1 MRGVV
6 AAALVRAGRAG
17 TTAALQDVLESFSAA
32 LVRSEELRRALTDPS
47 IPVAQR
53 RGVVS
58 DLLARRG
65 GPEASAVVAYVVG
78 AERAPELPAVLAQV
92 EGLVA
97 EERARAEAGEPAPA
111 EPAANRAAVRDRLRG
126 FVELTLAAVRD
137 LAEVD
142 EVEDELFRMARVV
155 DASPEL
161 ESALTAPEIPLPPR
175 QSVLHDLVG
184 GKVRQ
189 TTEDVLAYTL
199 RAGRL
204 RSLARTIDWL
214 VELTAEERGR
224 RIAEVRTAVDLDE
237 GQRSRL
243 AEALG
248 RATGR
253 EVELRVVVDPE
264 VIGGMAVSL
273 GDTVIDGTVRH
284 RLAQLR
290 DALEAPS
297 TAA

>member
-6 AAALVRAGRAG
+6 AAALVRARRAG
-17 TTAALQDVLESFSAA
+17 TLAALSDVLESFSAA

-53 RGVVS
+53 RGVVT
-58 DLLARRG
+58 DLLAQRG
-65 GPEASAVVAYVVG
+65 GADASPVVSFVVG
-78 AERAPELPAVLAQV
+78 AERAAELPAVLSQV
-92 EGLVA
+92 EGVVA
-97 EERARAEAGEPAPA
+97 EERARADAGEPAPA
-111 EPAANRAAVRDRLRG
+111 EPAANRTAVRDRLRG
-126 FVELTLAAVRD
+126 FVELTLAGVRD

-142 EVEDELFRMARVV
+142 TVEDELFRLARIFES
-155 DASPEL
+155 SPEL
-161 ESALTAPEIPLPPR
+161 EAALTAPDLPLPPR
-175 QSVLHDLVG
+175 QAVLQDLIG

-189 TTEDVLAYTL
+189 TTEDVLVYTL

-204 RSLARTIDWL
+204 RSLARTVDWL

-243 AEALG
+243 TEALA
-248 RATGR
+248 RAAGR
-253 EVELRVVVDPE
+253 EVELRVVVDPA
-264 VIGGMAVSL
+264 VIGGMSVSL

-290 DALEAPS
+290 DVLEAPT